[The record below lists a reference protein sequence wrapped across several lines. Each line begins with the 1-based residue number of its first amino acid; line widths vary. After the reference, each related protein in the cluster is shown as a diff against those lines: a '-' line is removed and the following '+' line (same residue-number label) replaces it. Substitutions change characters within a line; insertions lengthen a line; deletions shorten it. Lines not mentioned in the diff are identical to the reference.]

1 MNILITGVNGFI
13 GKHLRHHFQSQH
25 EIFTISRKAGAQS
38 LSANDYEIDL
48 SDVNLVKER
57 FTSNV
62 FVQKIDVIIHCAAV
76 LSTTDNKD
84 ITVFHRNNAITESM
98 IYIAGIVEAA
108 KFINISSIGVYP
120 NSDGT
125 YTEESAIEP
134 SMNYECLYSLS
145 KICSEEFFKFYL
157 KDSLQIINLR
167 LGQVYGP
174 GMREDRIFSIMKDE
188 LQKENTI
195 TVFGNGERISNFVSI
210 SYFINKIEIIMQ
222 NNKIQGTY
230 NLGEKNMSY
239 SDLANMVIKE
249 FGNSSS
255 KIILNE
261 RGVKSK
267 VIIDSTKIDNL

>member
-13 GKHLRHHFQSQH
+13 GKHLRYHFQSQH
-25 EIFTISRKAGAQS
+25 EIFTISRKAGAES

-62 FVQKIDVIIHCAAV
+62 FKKKIDVIFHCAAV
-76 LSTTDNKD
+76 LSTKDNKD
-84 ITVFHRNNAITESM
+84 ITVFHKNNAITESM

-134 SMNYECLYSLS
+134 SMNHECLYSLS
-145 KICSEEFFKFYL
+145 KICSEELFKFYL
-157 KDSLQIINLR
+157 KDSLQVINLR

-195 TVFGNGERISNFVSI
+195 TVFGKGERISNFVSI
-210 SYFINKIEIIMQ
+210 GYFINKIEQIIH

-239 SDLANMVIKE
+239 SDLANIVIKE

-255 KIILNE
+255 KIIFNE
-261 RGVKSK
+261 SGVKSK
-267 VIIDSTKIDNL
+267 VIIDSTKIDNQ